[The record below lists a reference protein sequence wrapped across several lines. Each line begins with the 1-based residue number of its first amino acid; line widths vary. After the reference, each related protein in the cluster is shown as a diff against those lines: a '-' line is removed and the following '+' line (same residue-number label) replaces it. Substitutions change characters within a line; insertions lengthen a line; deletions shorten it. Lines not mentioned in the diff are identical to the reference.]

1 MIEKRVSGLCSSRVM
16 FEKHAPFYNKALKN
30 SGYKDDIK
38 YIEHTEQRLPKKKR
52 ARYNTYWYNPPYN
65 KAVTTKVGEKFLQL
79 IDKHFPVGSKWN
91 VHFNRKTIKVSY
103 CCTRNMASHISGHNN
118 KVLKEAAETE
128 GEKRKKNKPC
138 PTKNDPC
145 PLGGEYE
152 GKCRT
157 KEVVYQ
163 ALITSGNQVWNYFGQ
178 TRNEF
183 HMRWGQHKNDMRNE
197 ERKGTALSAK
207 VRELKDAGKAFD
219 IKTNIIREAHSYKT
233 GDSNCDLCLTEKLC
247 IALNHKA
254 PPKLLKLPRG
264 CLLLNIRSEVTGGC
278 NHRID
283 YRLIGR
289 QNSKNR

>member
-1 MIEKRVSGLCSSRVM
+1 
-16 FEKHAPFYNKALKN
+16 
-30 SGYKDDIK
+30 
-38 YIEHTEQRLPKKKR
+38 
-52 ARYNTYWYNPPYN
+52 
-65 KAVTTKVGEKFLQL
+65 
-79 IDKHFPVGSKWN
+79 
-91 VHFNRKTIKVSY
+91 
-103 CCTRNMASHISGHNN
+103 
-118 KVLKEAAETE
+118 
-128 GEKRKKNKPC
+128 
-138 PTKNDPC
+138 
-145 PLGGEYE
+145 
-152 GKCRT
+152 
-157 KEVVYQ
+157 
-163 ALITSGNQVWNYFGQ
+163 
-178 TRNEF
+178 
-183 HMRWGQHKNDMRNE
+183 MRNE
-197 ERKGTALSAK
+197 ERRERKGTALSAK